1 MAFRDY
7 ITCGECETKIIYD
20 GYDNGRDRLEKIW
33 GDPNANSWTV
43 HLLCPDCIKKMR
55 VDLAAARADAE
66 RYRWL
71 RDTRRIALGPIVGQR
86 PAMGESG
93 CRYVIA
99 HGSIARVAHDIETLD
114 AAIDAAIDGEKK

>member
-20 GYDNGRDRLEKIW
+20 GYDNGRNRLEEIW

-55 VDLAAARADAE
+55 ADLAAARAD
-66 RYRWL
+66 L
-71 RDTRRIALGPIVGQR
+71 
-86 PAMGESG
+86 SS
-93 CRYVIA
+93 
-99 HGSIARVAHDIETLD
+99 HETLLLSARNLFD
-114 AAIDAAIDGEKK
+114 PYGDGRLNDSQSACKDVCARIDAALAGEKK